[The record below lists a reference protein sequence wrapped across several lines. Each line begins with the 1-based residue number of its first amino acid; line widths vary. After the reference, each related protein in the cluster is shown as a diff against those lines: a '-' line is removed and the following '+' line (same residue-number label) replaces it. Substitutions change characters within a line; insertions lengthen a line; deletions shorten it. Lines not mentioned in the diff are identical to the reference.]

1 MYTFLNCVKKSS
13 LLLSLCA
20 LCCVALPHAAFAGA
34 PDDAATSRALAEPPS
49 ERTEQPAEAASSPA
63 NPERIVLLQQAPRN
77 QKPRATTTAKKRQ
90 PVRQPPKNSA
100 LVLFWRIFPPPGR
113 YTKEVGIS
121 VGANFLE
128 TAYGGRNPNVIYRGH
143 FGIRPMPNKL
153 PLMVYGMADYSDY
166 EQTAGPL
173 VYTSRFFTLGAGAGF
188 NYWIGPLRL
197 DLMGEAGLL
206 TRIASQT
213 DGASDPITNFN
224 VQPVIGAVTGG
235 ALALGG
241 HVALSLRAAARMY
254 DFGPSR
260 VDLFVLYGLEWMI
273 DAKPFRYY

>member
-13 LLLSLCA
+13 FLLCA
-20 LCCVALPHAAFAGA
+20 LLCVGLPVTASASEPEAHA
-34 PDDAATSRALAEPPS
+34 DDVLGGLPS
-49 ERTEQPAEAASSPA
+49 ERAEGDVERSLSPA
-63 NPERIVLLQQAPRN
+63 NPERLVLLQQAPRN
-77 QKPRATTTAKKRQ
+77 QRPRTTTTAKKRQ
-90 PVRQPPKNSA
+90 PVRQPPKNQA
-100 LVLFWRIFPPPGR
+100 LVMFWRIFPPPGR
-113 YTKEVGIS
+113 YTKEVGLS

-143 FGIRPMPNKL
+143 FGIRPMPNQL

-173 VYTSRFFTLGAGAGF
+173 AYTSRFFTLGAGAGF
-188 NYWIGPLRL
+188 NYWLGPLRL
-197 DLMGEAGLL
+197 DLLGEAGLL
-206 TRIASQT
+206 TRIATQT
-213 DGASDPITNFN
+213 DGFSEPITHFN

-235 ALALGG
+235 ALAIGG

-260 VDLFVLYGLEWMI
+260 VDLSVLYGLEWMI